1 MQILFLTDQT
11 NKTLPNDIL
20 PSHIL
25 SNNILSNDILPS
37 HTDNNALAIKIVVK
51 HCDKIHNKLLKQL
64 IIDHP
69 EYRILYLKKSDLIW
83 AVLQGDDIIKISAD
97 WQSHQSRIVKAGK
110 NNELLLKACKLKAC
124 KLKACQSN
132 EPMRVIDATAGFG
145 IDGLILASTGARVTL
160 IEQNPILFLLLKAE
174 QHKMSQHPNWQKLMS
189 RMDIIYGD
197 SGKILHTLDKV
208 DLIYLDPM
216 FPSDSYKGL
225 VNKHMQVLHKF
236 VNPTNSDDEKKLFNS
251 AIHKCDKLVIKRPI
265 SAPNFANI
273 NPMQSVS
280 NDIVRFDKYSF
291 INDR

>member
-20 PSHIL
+20 
-25 SNNILSNDILPS
+25 SNDILSS
-37 HTDNNALAIKIVVK
+37 HIDNNALAIKIVVK

-69 EYRILYLKKSDLIW
+69 EYHILYLKKSDLIW

-110 NNELLLKACKLKAC
+110 NNELLLKAC

-225 VNKHMQVLHKF
+225 VNKHMQVLHQYI
-236 VNPTNSDDEKKLFNS
+236 NPPSFDDEVALFET
-251 AIHKCDKLVIKRPI
+251 AIAHCDKLVIKRPI

>member
-20 PSHIL
+20 SSH
-25 SNNILSNDILPS
+25 ILSNDILPS

-64 IIDHP
+64 IIDNP

-110 NNELLLKACKLKAC
+110 NNELLLKAC

-225 VNKHMQVLHKF
+225 VNKHMQVLHQYI
-236 VNPTNSDDEKKLFNS
+236 NPPHFDDEVALFET
-251 AIHKCDKLVIKRPI
+251 ATKHCDKLVIKRPI
-265 SAPNFANI
+265 SAPNFANKS
-273 NPMQSVS
+273 PSQSFNNEV
-280 NDIVRFDKYSF
+280 IRFDVYGG
-291 INDR
+291 